1 MRVNVKYEVHGSTI
15 TELVNAATREWEAL
29 SGQNELPSDT
39 EVDVTNSDNPAYD
52 YKASVYVRVK
62 KETV

>member
-15 TELVNAATREWEAL
+15 TELVNAATREWKAL